1 MGVAPIAE
9 RGMLTAF
16 TLKTFLN
23 EPVGRESFIAEGTI
37 KGLFLLRRPATR
49 NVRHP
54 NRASWVLRW
63 SDDGKRRKKLIIGDA
78 RTISLDA
85 ARKAVQTHLAKIVQG
100 GDPAEERRARRSRKT
115 VAEVWAAYSADLQ
128 FTTKSATTRY
138 NDSNR
143 YRLHVADRIGPKLVD
158 ELDLQS
164 IEKFIASIRDDKRM
178 GKRGRKLG
186 GDGAAKKVIRL
197 LAAMTNWAVKRKMV
211 KANPFSGQT
220 LRADGMR
227 TEIVEGNDY
236 YAIFAAID
244 KMERDGRLPAVKAR
258 ALRFIWATGARRSE
272 VTCLR
277 WRHVRLDDARIIIPP
292 LEHKG
297 GRVAARQGR
306 EAVARVIDLPDVAFE
321 AIAAQLQAAGT
332 TPAQEALVFPPMLKE
347 ATQLELSRAWR
358 AVRKASGL
366 SNKIV
371 MHTAR
376 HSIAT
381 AGAIAGMSNTQ
392 LAAVLGHSQTH
403 TTERYSAIARSR
415 KQRLGSF
422 AFDAAMGRYPEPQF
436 FHPAGENIRPLGN
449 RDDRPKSPKQEAT
462 NRATSDCSVADH
474 DASC

>member
-1 MGVAPIAE
+1 M
-9 RGMLTAF
+9 
-16 TLKTFLN
+16 
-23 EPVGRESFIAEGTI
+23 
-37 KGLFLLRRPATR
+37 
-49 NVRHP
+49 
-54 NRASWVLRW
+54 
-63 SDDGKRRKKLIIGDA
+63 IIGDA

-138 NDSNR
+138 NDANR
-143 YRLHVADRIGPKLVD
+143 YRLHVADRIGPKLID

-164 IEKFIASIRDDKRM
+164 IEKFIASIRNDKRM

-244 KMERDGRLPAVKAR
+244 NMERDGRLPAVKAR

-277 WRHVRLDDARIIIPP
+277 WRHVRLDDARDHYP
-292 LEHKG
+292 
-297 GRVAARQGR
+297 AARTQGR
-306 EAVARVIDLPDVAFE
+306 SRCR
-321 AIAAQLQAAGT
+321 
-332 TPAQEALVFPPMLKE
+332 
-347 ATQLELSRAWR
+347 AT
-358 AVRKASGL
+358 
-366 SNKIV
+366 
-371 MHTAR
+371 
-376 HSIAT
+376 
-381 AGAIAGMSNTQ
+381 
-392 LAAVLGHSQTH
+392 
-403 TTERYSAIARSR
+403 RSR
-415 KQRLGSF
+415 GYR
-422 AFDAAMGRYPEPQF
+422 
-436 FHPAGENIRPLGN
+436 AG
-449 RDDRPKSPKQEAT
+449 DRPT
-462 NRATSDCSVADH
+462 
-474 DASC
+474 